1 MKTVYRVLTAAAIA
15 AVSAGCAK
23 EIADN
28 QQIQSQEKVA
38 MTFVS
43 NAVSTRTSL
52 ADDQTTVVWTAGD
65 RIGIFDDAQGN
76 NPFDIAGIDG
86 SSATFEGEAVPS
98 GTYYGLYP
106 YSETASVSGQ
116 VITTELPS
124 EQTAIPGTFAQNVN
138 LSAAVSDGE
147 NELDFQNVCGLVT
160 VEISSVPEGLTLKS
174 VTLSGL
180 NGEKIAGKVNI
191 NMAEGTLAAEAA
203 DAETS
208 ASVTLAAAD
217 GTALEAGK
225 YVFAIIPADFTQG
238 LKVGLNYDEGTSE
251 ILLKGQ
257 VTVAAGHHR
266 VLPPVES
273 ATIGKV
279 KTISTPEGLK
289 AFAEAADSY
298 DADDVVTIDADLD
311 MAGVDIAPF
320 KLNCTLDGRNHKI
333 YNIALGTSLVSILNE
348 GAVLKN
354 VVFGSSDGTSYDGT
368 SELTIDGNPGSLGV
382 VGVNHGTVETVTT
395 FVNIDAVINNST
407 DRVGGVVGTNHGI
420 IKGCTNH
427 GDINVTGKAVNKPW
441 IGGIVGRMESGCI
454 GVENCINTGDITVDN
469 SMVQTASGIAG
480 ILQGGNITGCDNS
493 GNITV
498 KSSELWSYFSGIV
511 SFVQIYADTPTE
523 VSDCHNT
530 GNFEVSGAGARGLG
544 GIAAFMHA
552 SSGQPLFISDCTNK
566 GSLTVTGLY
575 NTSKTPLGVG
585 GIFGFSDYIQSVKN
599 EIRNCDN
606 TGDILLEEVVFTNEY
621 LNNLPSAGGILG
633 RATASMEISG
643 CTNGGDV
650 KSAVPAGHLGGIAGL
665 AGNNISV
672 SGNENSG
679 AVTLDLSTGTYDL
692 GSTQIGVAGLVG
704 VVTGSGSTV
713 SGNTNSGNVTVTAAG
728 SGTIEADGVVAIP
741 GSAAVSADNVNTG
754 TVTE

>member
-217 GTALEAGK
+217 GAALEAGK

-320 KLNCTLDGRNHKI
+320 ELNCTLDGRNHKI

-354 VVFGSSDGTSYDGT
+354 AVFGSSDGTSYDGT
-368 SELTIDGNPGSLGV
+368 SELTIDGNPGSIGV

-511 SFVQIYADTPTE
+511 SFVQIYADTRTE

-544 GIAAFMHA
+544 GIAAFMHNG
-552 SSGQPLFISDCTNK
+552 SKQPLLISGCTNK

-585 GIFGFSDYIQSVKN
+585 GIFGFSDYNQSVKN
-599 EIRNCDN
+599 EIRNCEN
-606 TGDILLEEVVFTNEY
+606 TGDILLEEVVFTDGY

-650 KSAVPAGHLGGIAGL
+650 KSAVPAGHIGGIAGL

-728 SGTIEADGVVAIP
+728 SGTIEADGGVAIP
-741 GSAAVSADNVNTG
+741 GSAAVSDNVNTG

>member
-116 VITTELPS
+116 VITTELPA

-217 GTALEAGK
+217 GAALEAGK
-225 YVFAIIPADFTQG
+225 YVFAIIPVDFTHG

-251 ILLKGQ
+251 ILLNGQ

-311 MAGVDIAPF
+311 MTGVDIAPF
-320 KLNCTLDGRNHKI
+320 ELNCTLDGRNHKI

-552 SSGQPLFISDCTNK
+552 SSGQPLLISDCTNE

-585 GIFGFSDYIQSVKN
+585 GIFGFSDYNQSVKN
-599 EIRNCDN
+599 EIRNCEN
-606 TGDILLEEVVFTNEY
+606 TGDILLEEVVFTDGY

-741 GSAAVSADNVNTG
+741 GSAAVSDNGNTG

>member
-65 RIGIFDDAQGN
+65 RIGIFDEAQGN

-124 EQTAIPGTFAQNVN
+124 EQIAIPGTFAQNVN

-191 NMAEGTLAAEAA
+191 NMAAGTLAAEAA

-208 ASVTLAAAD
+208 ASVTLTAAD
-217 GTALEAGK
+217 GAALEAGK

-251 ILLKGQ
+251 ILLNGQ

-311 MAGVDIAPF
+311 MTGVDIAPF
-320 KLNCTLDGRNHKI
+320 ELNCTLDGRNHKI

-354 VVFGSSDGTSYDGT
+354 AVFGSSDGTSYDGT
-368 SELTIDGNPGSLGV
+368 SELTVDGDPGSLGV
-382 VGVNHGTVETVTT
+382 VGVNHGTVENVTT
-395 FVNIDAVINNST
+395 FADISIEINGDSE
-407 DRVGGVVGTNHGI
+407 RIGGVVGTNYSV

-427 GDINVTGKAVNKPW
+427 GNIDVTGKAAKKPW
-441 IGGIVGRMESGCI
+441 IGGIVGMMESGCT
-454 GVENCINTGDITVDN
+454 GVENCVNTGDISVDN

-498 KSSELWSYFSGIV
+498 TSSEAWSYFSGIV

-552 SSGQPLFISDCTNK
+552 SSGQPLLISDCTNE

-575 NTSKTPLGVG
+575 NTSKTPLGVS
-585 GIFGFSDYIQSVKN
+585 GIFGFSDYNKSDKN
-599 EIRNCDN
+599 EIRNCEN
-606 TGDILLEEVVFTNEY
+606 TGDILLEEVVFTDGY
-621 LNNLPSAGGILG
+621 LNNLPSVGGILG

-650 KSAVPAGHLGGIAGL
+650 KSAVPAGHIGGIAGL

-713 SGNTNSGNVTVTAAG
+713 SGNTNSGNVAVTAAG
-728 SGTIEADGVVAIP
+728 SGTIEADGEVAIP
-741 GSAAVSADNVNTG
+741 GSAAVSDNANTG
-754 TVTE
+754 TVTGK

>member
-320 KLNCTLDGRNHKI
+320 ELNCTLDGRNHKI

-354 VVFGSSDGTSYDGT
+354 AVFGSSDGTSYDGT

-407 DRVGGVVGTNHGI
+407 ERVGGVVGTNHGI

-427 GDINVTGKAVNKPW
+427 GDISVTGKAVNKPW

-454 GVENCINTGDITVDN
+454 GVENCVNTGDITVDN

-544 GIAAFMHA
+544 GIAAFMHNG
-552 SSGQPLFISDCTNK
+552 SKQPLLISGCTNE

-585 GIFGFSDYIQSVKN
+585 GIFGFSDYNKSVKN
-599 EIRNCDN
+599 EIKNCEN
-606 TGDILLEEVVFTNEY
+606 TGDILLEEVVFTDGY

-704 VVTGSGSTV
+704 MVTGSGSTV

-741 GSAAVSADNVNTG
+741 GSAAVSDNANTG

>member
-217 GTALEAGK
+217 GAALEAGK
-225 YVFAIIPADFTQG
+225 YVFAIIPADFTHG

-251 ILLKGQ
+251 ILLNGQ

-311 MAGVDIAPF
+311 MTGVDIAPF
-320 KLNCTLDGRNHKI
+320 ELNCTLDGRNHKI

-354 VVFGSSDGTSYDGT
+354 AVFGSSDGTSYDGT
-368 SELTIDGNPGSLGV
+368 SELTIDGDPGSIGV

-454 GVENCINTGDITVDN
+454 GVEDCINTGDITVDN

-544 GIAAFMHA
+544 GIAAFMHNG
-552 SSGQPLFISDCTNK
+552 SKQPLLISGCTNE
-566 GSLTVTGLY
+566 GNLTVTGLY

-585 GIFGFSDYIQSVKN
+585 GIFGFSDYNKSVKN
-599 EIRNCDN
+599 KIRNCEN
-606 TGDILLEEVVFTNEY
+606 TGDILLEEVVFTDGY

-704 VVTGSGSTV
+704 AVTGEGSAV

-728 SGTIEADGVVAIP
+728 SGTIEADGVVAIS
-741 GSAAVSADNVNTG
+741 GSAAVSDNVNTG

>member
-217 GTALEAGK
+217 GAALEAGK

-311 MAGVDIAPF
+311 MTGVDIAPF
-320 KLNCTLDGRNHKI
+320 ELNCTLDGRNHKI

-354 VVFGSSDGTSYDGT
+354 AVFGSSDGTSYDGT
-368 SELTIDGNPGSLGV
+368 SELTIDGNPGSIGV

-407 DRVGGVVGTNHGI
+407 ERVGGVVGTNHGI

-544 GIAAFMHA
+544 GIAAFMHNG
-552 SSGQPLFISDCTNK
+552 SKQPLLISGCTNE

-575 NTSKTPLGVG
+575 NTSETPLGVG
-585 GIFGFSDYIQSVKN
+585 GIFGFSDYNQSVKN
-599 EIRNCDN
+599 EIKNCEN
-606 TGDILLEEVVFTNEY
+606 TGDILLEEVVFTDGY

-650 KSAVPAGHLGGIAGL
+650 KSAVPAGHIGGIAGL

-704 VVTGSGSTV
+704 AVTGEGSAV

-741 GSAAVSADNVNTG
+741 GSAAVSDNVNTG

>member
-65 RIGIFDDAQGN
+65 RIGIFDEAQGN

-147 NELDFQNVCGLVT
+147 NELYFQNVCGLVT

-191 NMAEGTLAAEAA
+191 NMAAGTLAAEAA

-208 ASVTLAAAD
+208 ASVTLTAAD
-217 GTALEAGK
+217 GAALEAGK

-251 ILLKGQ
+251 ILLNGQ

-298 DADDVVTIDADLD
+298 DADDVVTVDADLD
-311 MAGVDIAPF
+311 MTGVDIAPF
-320 KLNCTLDGRNHKI
+320 ELNCTLDGRNHKI

-354 VVFGSSDGTSYDGT
+354 AVFGSSDGTSYDGT
-368 SELTIDGNPGSLGV
+368 SELTVDGDPGSLGV
-382 VGVNHGTVETVTT
+382 VGVNHGTVENVIT
-395 FVNIDAVINNST
+395 FVNIDAVINGRA
-407 DRVGGVVGTNHGI
+407 DRVGGVVGTSHGI

-427 GDINVTGKAVNKPW
+427 GDISVTGNAVNKPW
-441 IGGIVGRMESGCI
+441 IGGIVGRMDSGCT
-454 GVENCINTGDITVDN
+454 GVEDCVNTGDITVDN
-469 SMVQTASGIAG
+469 IRAQTASGIAG
-480 ILQGGNITGCDNS
+480 ILYGGNITGCDNS

-498 KSSELWSYFSGIV
+498 TSSEAWSYFSGIV
-511 SFVQIYADTPTE
+511 SFVQILDNAPTE

-552 SSGQPLFISDCTNK
+552 SSGQPLLISDCTNE

-585 GIFGFSDYIQSVKN
+585 GIFGFSDYNQSVKN
-599 EIRNCDN
+599 EIRNCEN
-606 TGDILLEEVVFTNEY
+606 TGDILLEEVVFTDGY

-650 KSAVPAGHLGGIAGL
+650 KSAVPAGHIGGIAGL

-713 SGNTNSGNVTVTAAG
+713 SGNTNSGNVAVTDNA
-728 SGTIEADGVVAIP
+728 SVKVNIDGAVAIP
-741 GSAAVSADNVNTG
+741 GSAAVSDNANTG
-754 TVTE
+754 TVTGK

>member
-208 ASVTLAAAD
+208 ASVTLTAAD
-217 GTALEAGK
+217 GAALKAGK

-311 MAGVDIAPF
+311 MTGVDIAPF
-320 KLNCTLDGRNHKI
+320 ELNCTLDGRNHKI

-354 VVFGSSDGTSYDGT
+354 AVFGSSDGTSYDGT
-368 SELTIDGNPGSLGV
+368 SELTIDGNPGSIGV

-427 GDINVTGKAVNKPW
+427 GDINVTGKAKQKPW

-544 GIAAFMHA
+544 GIAAFMHNG
-552 SSGQPLFISDCTNK
+552 SKQPLLISGCTNE

-585 GIFGFSDYIQSVKN
+585 GIFGFSDNIQSVKN
-599 EIRNCDN
+599 EIRNCEN
-606 TGDILLEEVVFTNEY
+606 TGDILLKEVVYTDKY
-621 LNNLPSAGGILG
+621 LNNLPSVGGILG

-650 KSAVPAGHLGGIAGL
+650 KSAVPAGHIGGIAGL

-713 SGNTNSGNVTVTAAG
+713 AGNTNSGNVTVTAAG

-741 GSAAVSADNVNTG
+741 GSAAVSDNVNTG

>member
-217 GTALEAGK
+217 GAALEAGK

-320 KLNCTLDGRNHKI
+320 ELNCTLDGRNHKI

-544 GIAAFMHA
+544 GIAAFMHNG
-552 SSGQPLFISDCTNK
+552 SKQPLLISGCTNE

-585 GIFGFSDYIQSVKN
+585 GIFGFSDNNQSVKN
-599 EIRNCDN
+599 EIKNCEN
-606 TGDILLEEVVFTNEY
+606 TGDILLEEVVFTDKY
-621 LNNLPSAGGILG
+621 LNNLPSVGGILG

-650 KSAVPAGHLGGIAGL
+650 KSAVPAGHIGGIAGL

-741 GSAAVSADNVNTG
+741 GSAAVLDNVNTG

>member
-65 RIGIFDDAQGN
+65 RIGIFDEAQGN

-86 SSATFEGEAVPS
+86 SLATFEGEAVPS

-124 EQTAIPGTFAQNVN
+124 EQIAIPGTFAQNVN

-191 NMAEGTLAAEAA
+191 NMAAGTLAAEAA

-208 ASVTLAAAD
+208 ASVTLTAAD
-217 GTALEAGK
+217 GAALEAGK

-251 ILLKGQ
+251 ILLNGQ

-298 DADDVVTIDADLD
+298 DADDVVTVDADLD
-311 MAGVDIAPF
+311 MTGVDIAPF
-320 KLNCTLDGRNHKI
+320 ELNCTLDGRNHKI

-354 VVFGSSDGTSYDGT
+354 AVFGSSDGTSYDGT
-368 SELTIDGNPGSLGV
+368 SELTVDGDPGSLGV
-382 VGVNHGTVETVTT
+382 VGVNHGTVENVIT
-395 FVNIDAVINNST
+395 FVNIDAVINGRA
-407 DRVGGVVGTNHGI
+407 DRVGGVVGTSHGI

-427 GDINVTGKAVNKPW
+427 GDISVTGKAGSKPW
-441 IGGIVGRMESGCI
+441 IGGIVGRMESGCT
-454 GVENCINTGDITVDN
+454 GVEDCVNTGDITVDN
-469 SMVQTASGIAG
+469 SMAQTASGIAG
-480 ILQGGNITGCDNS
+480 ILYGGNITGCDNS

-498 KSSELWSYFSGIV
+498 LSSELWSYFSGIV
-511 SFVQIYADTPTE
+511 SFVQILDNAPTT

-544 GIAAFMHA
+544 GIAAFMHG
-552 SSGQPLFISDCTNK
+552 SSGQPLLISDCTNE

-585 GIFGFSDYIQSVKN
+585 GIFGFSDYNKSVKN

-650 KSAVPAGHLGGIAGL
+650 KSAVPAGHIGGIAGL

-713 SGNTNSGNVTVTAAG
+713 SGNKNSGNVTVTAAG
-728 SGTIEADGVVAIP
+728 SGTIEADGVVAIS
-741 GSAAVSADNVNTG
+741 GSAAVSDNVNTG